1 MIYSPLGEYDCSHQK
16 KVGKRAIPHSAE
28 QFMIIKCKTESGDV
42 AGGLALE
49 TSTIQVDFEQKHK
62 KSHQF

>member
-1 MIYSPLGEYDCSHQK
+1 M
-16 KVGKRAIPHSAE
+16 GKGHYHTQLE
-28 QFMIIKCKTESGDV
+28 QSMIIKCKTESGDV